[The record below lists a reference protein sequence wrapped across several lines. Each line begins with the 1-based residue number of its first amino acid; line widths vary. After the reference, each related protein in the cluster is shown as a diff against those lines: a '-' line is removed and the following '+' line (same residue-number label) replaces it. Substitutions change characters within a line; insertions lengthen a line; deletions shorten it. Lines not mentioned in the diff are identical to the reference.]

1 MLFKRVFWTLVFKLA
16 IVLAIELMFCFFF
29 LLVVFVIYMGTGQ
42 ESFNSYTS
50 TIFYKCFL
58 SLPPIFYNTKQ
69 FIIAHRNSNYIKAI
83 GFVGITGLYLLFV
96 WTLGSGGR

>member
-29 LLVVFVIYMGTGQ
+29 LLIVFVIYMVTEQ
-42 ESFNSYTS
+42 ESLNSYTS

-58 SLPPIFYNTKQ
+58 SLPPLFYNAKH
-69 FIIAHRNSNYIKAI
+69 FIIAYRHRDYIKAI
-83 GFVGITGLYLLFV
+83 GFIGITALYLLFV
-96 WTLGSGGR
+96 WTLGGGGR